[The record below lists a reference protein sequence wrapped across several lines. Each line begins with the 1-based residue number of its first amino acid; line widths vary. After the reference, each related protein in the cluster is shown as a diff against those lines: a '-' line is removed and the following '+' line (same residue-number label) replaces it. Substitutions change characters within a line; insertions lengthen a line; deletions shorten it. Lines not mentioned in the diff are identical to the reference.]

1 MKQNIKNIIETNGYV
16 ILKKL
21 FSKNE
26 INNIFKSYEK
36 NLDYCLRLIKS
47 SKKFESLD
55 KKYLYL
61 EKKNKLLKSRSYD
74 LSKYHPSIF
83 QLATSKKLNKILKDY
98 FNEEFFLD
106 LPQIRVDDNKNS
118 FMLPPHQE
126 IFGQMSKKIITL
138 WAPLSNVSI
147 KNGTIGLIEKSHLD
161 GEIVVERNE
170 KHDYTTSRV
179 SKSEIP
185 ENILGKY
192 KDTAIKVN
200 KGDALFFDTKLIH
213 SSGDNTSKRI
223 RFSCQIRFSNSMS
236 NEFAAFRPAYA
247 QNPYSMKKLG
257 RKIYD

>member
-161 GEIVVERNE
+161 GIK
-170 KHDYTTSRV
+170 KHSFYKVKNKTYHGVD
-179 SKSEIP
+179 KKFLK
-185 ENILGKY
+185 NAKFKY
-192 KDTAIKVN
+192 LN
-200 KGDALFFDTKLIH
+200 L
-213 SSGDNTSKRI
+213 SSGDAVLFHPYLIHTSAKNFSKKVRWTFVARYNGLSGIEYLKKANSSLRI
-223 RFSCQIRFSNSMS
+223 KQK
-236 NEFAAFRPAYA
+236 A
-247 QNPYSMKKLG
+247 
-257 RKIYD
+257 